1 MAGADA
7 RVIASMQLGNGS
19 WKLSNLAMSM
29 GRSKRDLEAK
39 CPTPLSGNATMAV
52 AWATVLA
59 VTVLQQVRDHHMS
72 PHDHTHVHSLLPS
85 LSVLLSADEW
95 V

>member
-1 MAGADA
+1 MQTMAGADA

-29 GRSKRDLEAK
+29 GRSKRDLETK
-39 CPTPLSGNATMAV
+39 CPTPLSGNATMAA

-59 VTVLQQVRDHHMS
+59 ITVLQQVI
-72 PHDHTHVHSLLPS
+72 T
-85 LSVLLSADEW
+85 
-95 V
+95 